1 MKARRW
7 AALALCLLLVFRLAA
22 PWANAAGSVYF
33 VATGNEVLPL
43 SDETMPFW
51 SGGYLFIAA
60 STFSGSSRRA
70 LGVSYMGSGQTAVLY
85 NSSGDRSLIFDLS
98 KDYTQDREGNI
109 SYPGALQR
117 GGVVFVPAYL
127 VAKYF
132 NLVYSVMEVDYGH
145 LVWLRQPNINMT
157 DKQFANAAV
166 YPCAISYAEYMKK
179 KKESQTQAPSA
190 PTVSTGTEIDGKSVY
205 LCLQAGDNTSAML
218 DALDHY
224 DAQAAFFCTPEFLAS
239 QGDLLR
245 RMTAGGSSI
254 GILADVAD
262 TSQTVAE
269 QLAAGNRSLRE
280 ATCGGTRLA
289 MIRGGKEEDLQAARE
304 AGYRCVEPSVDRTAY
319 ELKSAS
325 NAQSLLK
332 RVSAV
337 RGNVSVWLG
346 DTASVTGL
354 RSFLAAIEDADGRC
368 LALTETS

>member
-1 MKARRW
+1 MKKRRW
-7 AALALCLLLVFRLAA
+7 AALVLCLLLVLQLAA

-51 SGGYLFIAA
+51 SGGYLYIAA
-60 STFSGSSRRA
+60 STFSGTSRKA

-98 KDYTQDREGNI
+98 KDYTQDREGTI
-109 SYPGALQR
+109 SYPGALRR

-127 VAKYF
+127 VARYF
-132 NLVYSVMEVDYGH
+132 NLIYSVMEVEYGH
-145 LVWLRQPNINMT
+145 LVWLRQPNVSMT

-166 YPCAISYAEYMKK
+166 YPCAVSYAEYMKK
-179 KKESQTQAPSA
+179 KKETQTEEPST
-190 PTVSTGTEIDGKSVY
+190 PTVSAGTEIDGKSVY
-205 LCLQAGDNTSAML
+205 LCLEAGDTTSALL
-218 DALDHY
+218 DALDRY

-239 QGDLLR
+239 QGGLLR
-245 RMTAGGSSI
+245 RMSAGGSSI
-254 GILADVAD
+254 GILVDAADGER
-262 TSQTVAE
+262 TVKE
-269 QLAAGNRSLRE
+269 QLAAGNRALRE

-289 MIRGGKEEDLQAARE
+289 MIRGGREEDLMAARE
-304 AGYRCVEPSVDRTAY
+304 AGYHCVEPSVDRSGY

-332 RVSAV
+332 RVSSS

-346 DTASVTGL
+346 DTAGITGL

>member
-1 MKARRW
+1 MKKRRW
-7 AALALCLLLVFRLAA
+7 AALVLCLLLVFQLAV
-22 PWANAAGSVYF
+22 PWADAAGSVYF
-33 VATGNEVLPL
+33 VAAGNEVLPL

-51 SGGYLFIAA
+51 SGGYLYIAA
-60 STFSGSSRRA
+60 STFSGTSRKA
-70 LGVSYMGSGQTAVLY
+70 LGVSYMGSGQTGVLY
-85 NSSGDRSLIFDLS
+85 NGSGDRSLIFDLS
-98 KDYTQDREGNI
+98 KDYTQDREGTI

-132 NLVYSVMEVDYGH
+132 NLVYSVMEVENGH
-145 LVWLRQPNINMT
+145 LVWLHQPNVTMT

-179 KKESQTQAPSA
+179 KREVQTEGGSVPSA
-190 PTVSTGTEIDGKSVY
+190 SGTEIDGKSVY
-205 LCLQAGDNTSAML
+205 LCLKAGETTSALL
-218 DALDHY
+218 DALDRY

-239 QGDLLR
+239 QGGLLR
-245 RMTAGGSSI
+245 RMTVGGSSI
-254 GILADVAD
+254 GILADASD
-262 TSQTVAE
+262 PSWTVAE
-269 QLAAGNRSLRE
+269 QLAAGNQALRE

-304 AGYRCVEPSVDRTAY
+304 AGFRCVEPSLDRSAY
-319 ELKSAS
+319 ELKSTS

-332 RVSAV
+332 RVSGV

-346 DTASVTGL
+346 DTVGVTGL
-354 RSFLAAIEDADGRC
+354 RTFLAAIEEADGRC

>member
-1 MKARRW
+1 MKKKRW
-7 AALALCLLLVFRLAA
+7 AALVLCLLLVFQLAA

-33 VATGNEVLPL
+33 VAAGNEVLPL

-51 SGGYLFIAA
+51 SGGYLYIAA

-85 NSSGDRSLIFDLS
+85 NSSGDHSLIFDLS

-109 SYPGALQR
+109 SYPGALRR

-132 NLVYSVMEVDYGH
+132 NLMYSVMEVEYGH
-145 LVWLRQPNINMT
+145 LVWLRQPNVSMT

-166 YPCAISYAEYMKK
+166 YPCAISYTEYMKK
-179 KKESQTQAPSA
+179 KKEAQTEEPSPPSA
-190 PTVSTGTEIDGKSVY
+190 SGTEIDGKSVY
-205 LCLQAGDNTSAML
+205 LCLEAGDNTSALL
-218 DALDHY
+218 DALDRY

-239 QGDLLR
+239 QGGLLR

-254 GILADVAD
+254 GILVDAAD
-262 TSQTVAE
+262 TSRTVEE
-269 QLAAGNRSLRE
+269 QLAAGNQSLRK
-280 ATCGGTRLA
+280 ATCGGTRLV

-304 AGYRCVEPSVDRTAY
+304 AGYRCVEPTVDRTAY

-332 RVSAV
+332 RVSGV

-346 DTASVTGL
+346 DTVGVTGL

>member
-1 MKARRW
+1 MKKRRW
-7 AALALCLLLVFRLAA
+7 AALVLCLLLVFQLASPQA
-22 PWANAAGSVYF
+22 DAAGSVYF
-33 VATGNEVLPL
+33 VAAGNEVLPL

-51 SGGYLFIAA
+51 SGGYLYIAA
-60 STFSGSSRRA
+60 STFGGTTRKNLGISYTGSSETA
-70 LGVSYMGSGQTAVLY
+70 ILYSG
-85 NSSGDRSLIFDLS
+85 GDHSLIFDLTKNYARDS
-98 KDYTQDREGNI
+98 EGNT
-109 SYPGALQR
+109 SYPGALRR

-132 NLVYSVMEVDYGH
+132 NLIYSVMEVEYGH
-145 LVWLRQPNINMT
+145 LVWLRQPNVSMT

-179 KKESQTQAPSA
+179 KKETQTEGPSTPA
-190 PTVSTGTEIDGKSVY
+190 VSTGTEIDGKSVY
-205 LCLQAGDNTSAML
+205 LCLEAGDTTSALL
-218 DALDHY
+218 DALDRY

-239 QGDLLR
+239 HGGLLR

-254 GILADVAD
+254 GILADAAD
-262 TSQTVAE
+262 PSRTVAE
-269 QLAAGNRSLRE
+269 QLAAGNQALRE

-289 MIRGGKEEDLQAARE
+289 MVRGGKEEDLQAARE
-304 AGYRCVEPSVDRTAY
+304 AGYRCVEPTVDRSAY

-332 RVSAV
+332 RVSSA

-346 DTASVTGL
+346 DTAGVTGL